1 MAVPDA
7 SPAAPPRNAV
17 LPGWSTDTTPRSGG
31 AAPLPAASAVVASAV
46 VSAVVVSAVVISAVV
61 VSALV
66 RRGAARP
73 R

>member
-17 LPGWSTDTTPRSGG
+17 LPGWSTDTTPHSGR
-31 AAPLPAASAVVASAV
+31 AAPLPAASAVVASAVVASAV
-46 VSAVVVSAVVISAVV
+46 VSAVVVSA
-61 VSALV
+61 LV
-66 RRGAARP
+66 RVRGAARP